1 MKSFKVSAIIC
12 AAGKGERAGFGKN
25 KLLAPLYGAPAILHT
40 LLKFAIPQ
48 IDEIIVASSACDY
61 EEISSLSEL
70 LGMKVVIGG
79 ATRTESVKNAL
90 KEVTGD
96 IVLIHDGARPFVSEK
111 LILNCIESVKKYGSG
126 ICAVKATDTIVFAD
140 GDILQRPDRDKLYHI
155 QTPQGFFT
163 EDIKRAYSLAGD
175 KVYTDDSAVYGEFI
189 NTPHIVEGEAENIKL
204 TYRNDFMRGMP
215 PVPTVYGSAIGFGVD
230 VHAFG
235 EGNEVTLCGVK
246 IPCDKGL
253 IAHSDGDVVIHAVMD
268 ALLSGAGL
276 DDIGHYFP
284 DTDPN
289 YKNADSGILLKR
301 VIDILNQ
308 NGLAPA
314 DLSISIQAEKPR
326 LAKYIDRMK
335 ENLSKLTGVKA
346 ERIAIAAGTCEGLG
360 FVGKGLG
367 ITAYCIAIIR

>member
-48 IDEIIVASSACDY
+48 IDEIIVAASACDY

-189 NTPHIVEGEAENIKL
+189 KTPHIVEGEAENIKL

-215 PVPTVYGSAIGFGVD
+215 PVSTVYGSAIGFGVD

-246 IPCDKGL
+246 IPCDRGL

-301 VIDILNQ
+301 VVALLTEK
-308 NGLAPA
+308 GLKPE
-314 DLSISIQAEKPR
+314 SISVSIQAEKPR
-326 LAKYIDRMK
+326 LAKYIEAMK

-346 ERIAIAAGTCEGLG
+346 ERTAIAAGTCEGLG